1 MIDIPDEVAI
11 SAITAEVQRIR
22 ARLPDS
28 RWFFF
33 GSITTS
39 KRPVGDI
46 DLLVV
51 CETTE
56 DCTMI
61 RNGLG
66 SICAQFP
73 VHLLLMSAREEVEVK
88 FIQNERAVEI
98 ALG

>member
-1 MIDIPDEVAI
+1 MIDIPDEVTI

-39 KRPVGDI
+39 KRPVRDI

-51 CETTE
+51 CETTD

-61 RNGLG
+61 RNALG
-66 SICAQFP
+66 SICARFP
-73 VHLLLMSAREEVEVK
+73 VHLLLMNPREEVEVK

-98 ALG
+98 ALD